1 MIEFRMK
8 YAQVY
13 LEDAKLLYGNK
24 KYNSAISRLYY
35 ASYQAMWAAIGDPD
49 KGKVWKH
56 LAIIKPFVHGYWFSP
71 SQKQNSAGLLEHLRL
86 PLRQLYAHRIKAD
99 YELVEIN
106 QNIVEN
112 MIKTVDDLINTVLS
126 KGRHGT

>member
-1 MIEFRMK
+1 MK
-8 YAQVY
+8 IKNIIVQSHGYIMHPIRRCG
-13 LEDAKLLYGNK
+13 L
-24 KYNSAISRLYY
+24 RLV
-35 ASYQAMWAAIGDPD
+35 
-49 KGKVWKH
+49 KVWKH

>member
-1 MIEFRMK
+1 MLKVILRMQNFFMK
-8 YAQVY
+8 TKDIIVQYHGY
-13 LEDAKLLYGNK
+13 
-24 KYNSAISRLYY
+24 IMHY
-35 ASYQAMWAAIGDPD
+35 ASYQAMWAAIGDPAE
-49 KGKVWKH
+49 GKVWKH

-71 SQKQNSAGLLEHLRL
+71 SQKQNSVGLLEHLRL

-106 QNIVEN
+106 QNIVET